1 MKSIFRGVCPALVTP
16 FKNNDID
23 IESLKVLIQ
32 KQLNENA
39 DAICILGTTGEAST
53 ITDSERKKIITTTI
67 KCVDKKCKVIVGCGT
82 NDFEKT
88 KRYILQAKKLG
99 ANAALV
105 VTPYYNKTTQ
115 NGLYNYYQKLCEI
128 GLPIIAYNVPSRTGM
143 NIDFVT
149 LKKLSKLK
157 NIFGIK
163 ESSSD
168 INRII
173 NVCKICSGKMPVYSG
188 EDNLNYIFYMLGASG
203 CISVTAN
210 LYCKKVK
217 EIFDLVSKQKIK
229 KAVKLQF
236 NLDRV
241 NESLFLETNPI
252 PIKALLAEKGY
263 IKNELRLPLEKMSK
277 GSKKIMLKNIKKYEE
292 KMR

>member
-16 FKNNDID
+16 FKNNNID
-23 IESLKVLIQ
+23 IESLKVLLE

-39 DAICILGTTGEAST
+39 DAICILGTTGESST
-53 ITDSERKKIITTTI
+53 ITESERKKIITTTV
-67 KCVDKKCKVIVGCGT
+67 KFVDKKCKVVVGCGT

-88 KRYILQAKKLG
+88 KHNILQAKKMG
-99 ANAALV
+99 ADAALV

-115 NGLYNYYQKLCEI
+115 NGLYVYYKKLCEM
-128 GLPIIAYNVPSRTGM
+128 GLPIIVYNVPSRTGM
-143 NIDFVT
+143 NIDFIT
-149 LKKLSKLK
+149 LKKLVKLE

-163 ESSSD
+163 ESTSD

-173 NVCKICSGKMPVYSG
+173 NVCKICAGKIAVYSG

-203 CISVTAN
+203 AISVTAN
-210 LYCKKVK
+210 CYCKKVK
-217 EIFDLVSKQKIK
+217 EIFDLVSRQKIK

-236 NLDRV
+236 NLDKV
-241 NESLFLETNPI
+241 NQSLFLETNPI
-252 PIKALLAEKGY
+252 PIKALLAEQGY
-263 IKNELRLPLEKMSK
+263 IKNELRLPLVEMSK
-277 GSKKIMLKNIKKYEE
+277 DNKKVMAKNIKKYEE